1 MCGVL
6 GIVLGF
12 LLLWKISDNAVQ
24 VYQLHLQGKLSM
36 RERSEEE
43 EDEEV
48 GFAPEEREIGFES
61 VPVQAI
67 EVEEE

>member
-1 MCGVL
+1 M
-6 GIVLGF
+6 LGF

-43 EDEEV
+43 EEV